1 MNTRSLRAI
10 AAATVLAAT
19 FTVTATPA
27 MAASGDKIRRGDCTG
42 STNWRLKVGPESGRL
57 ETEGQ
62 IDSRHNGQT
71 WNWRLWHNGS
81 ISYRGTKTTKAP
93 SGSFEVR
100 RLLVNLK
107 GTDTITFRA
116 RNPRSGEVC
125 RGTVH
130 F

>member
-1 MNTRSLRAI
+1 MNTRSVRAI
-10 AAATVLAAT
+10 AATTVLAAAM
-19 FTVTATPA
+19 TVTATPA
-27 MAASGDKIRRGDCTG
+27 MAGSRDKIRRGDCTG
-42 STNWRLKVGPESGRL
+42 STIWRLKVGPENGRL
-57 ETEGQ
+57 ETEGK
-62 IDSRHNGQT
+62 IDSRRNGQT

-81 ISYRGTKTTKAP
+81 ISYQGTKTTKAP

-107 GTDTITFRA
+107 GTETITFRA